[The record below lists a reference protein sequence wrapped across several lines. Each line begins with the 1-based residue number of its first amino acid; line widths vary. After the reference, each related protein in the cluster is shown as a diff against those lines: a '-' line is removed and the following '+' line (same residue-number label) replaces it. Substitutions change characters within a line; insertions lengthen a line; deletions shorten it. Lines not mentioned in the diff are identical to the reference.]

1 MTGLFSVVVSLV
13 LVLVFS
19 YDVQAEGS
27 FLEHRYPY
35 TPNEA
40 LPGADRFVKKQG
52 YWEGYKGNKM
62 VGVVLLSK
70 DWTPNLVGYAGKH
83 LETLIGMDTAGN
95 LTGVKVVFHAEPIV
109 MIGLKE
115 DNYKTFIRQYVGKS
129 IKEKLAVGSG
139 ISMDAITGATVT
151 AVVQNSIVLGS
162 ARRAAL
168 KSGMLQA
175 RKTEAPRQVSQA
187 FTAQSWK
194 ELLDKGAVQRIT
206 IKPETV
212 GLKAEAQPYL
222 DLYFALADPP
232 AVGRNLLGANAYE
245 QAKAALGKRGG
256 SILVVVSSGPGSFK
270 GTGFVRGGIF
280 DRFHLEQEAKSFI
293 FRDVDYTLIS
303 EIKAAGAPPIREGGI
318 FLIHNKDFDPGD
330 RFAFNLVLPVRVGT
344 TSKEVK
350 SFEQTY
356 RLPDAYMEKAK

>member
-1 MTGLFSVVVSLV
+1 MTGLASVFVSLV
-13 LVLVFS
+13 LVLLLAFDARALGS
-19 YDVQAEGS
+19 Y
-27 FLEHRYPY
+27 LEHRYPY

-40 LPGADRFVKKQG
+40 LPGADRFVKKEG

-115 DNYKTFIRQYVGKS
+115 DNYKSFIRQYVGKNV
-129 IKEKLAVGSG
+129 KEKIAVGSG

-151 AVVQNSIVLGS
+151 AVVQNSIILGS
-162 ARRAAL
+162 ARRVAL
-168 KSGMLQA
+168 KSGILQA
-175 RKTEAPRQVSQA
+175 RKTEAPRKVSQA
-187 FTAQSWK
+187 FAAQSWK

-206 IKPETV
+206 IKPEAV

-232 AVGRNLLGANAYE
+232 SIGRNLLGANVYE
-245 QAKAALGKRGG
+245 QAKASLGKKGG

-280 DRFHLEQEAKSFI
+280 DRFHLEQEAKTFI

-303 EIKAAGAPPIREGGI
+303 EIKAPGAPAIREGGI
-318 FLIHNKDFDPGD
+318 FLIHNKEFDPAD
-330 RFAFNLVLPVRVGT
+330 QFAFNLILPVRVGT
-344 TSKEVK
+344 TGKEVK

>member
-1 MTGLFSVVVSLV
+1 MREV
-13 LVLVFS
+13 
-19 YDVQAEGS
+19 A
-27 FLEHRYPY
+27 
-35 TPNEA
+35 
-40 LPGADRFVKKQG
+40 
-52 YWEGYKGNKM
+52 
-62 VGVVLLSK
+62 
-70 DWTPNLVGYAGKH
+70 AG
-83 LETLIGMDTAGN
+83 ERCLIGTA
-95 LTGVKVVFHAEPIV
+95 
-109 MIGLKE
+109 KE
-115 DNYKTFIRQYVGKS
+115 DNYKTFIRQYVGKNV
-129 IKEKLAVGSG
+129 KERVAIGSG

-151 AVVQNSIVLGS
+151 AVVQNSIILGS
-162 ARRAAL
+162 ARRTAL
-168 KSGMLQA
+168 KSGLLQA
-175 RKTEAPRQVSQA
+175 RKTEAPRKVSQA

-194 ELLDKGAVQRIT
+194 TLLDKGAVQRIT
-206 IKPETV
+206 IKPEGV

-318 FLIHNKDFDPGD
+318 FLIHNKDFDPAD

-344 TSKEVK
+344 TGKEVK

-356 RLPDAYMEKAK
+356 RIPDAYMEKAR